1 MRTTKLLVLAAVTT
15 GVVASVH
22 AQTTMTQLFKV
33 EDSTS
38 LAWLAGGDL
47 TRGLTYNATSG
58 NVLVA
63 DRDSTFGNKVHVLD
77 AATGAE
83 IGTGLDNS
91 AYAGG
96 NHVVSKVGADSA
108 GVVYV
113 CNLAIAAANF
123 KIYRH
128 ANEAAPS
135 TEAVNL
141 ASAPARLG
149 DGMSVTGSGIGTKI
163 MVNGFTGFGG
173 GFQVFTTADGL
184 TYTGASISPAGVPT
198 TNLYAKWDTNGS
210 DYWVSK
216 LYADFEVP
224 SIINQFNSSD
234 ANIGSFTLG
243 ATGAYGGYEVANVS
257 FLSGP
262 VKIMGNTPG
271 SYLAAATGIYGAVHS
286 IVGATATQIFT
297 TEDLAKTGGAVAN
310 GNGTGDVGIDSA
322 GKRIYYLY
330 TNNSVSG
337 WQMPN
342 SAGVGDWNL
351 F

>member
-1 MRTTKLLVLAAVTT
+1 MKTTKLFVLAAITT
-15 GVVASVH
+15 GMAVSGF

-33 EDSTS
+33 DDGGS

-47 TRGLTYNATSG
+47 TRGLTYNTNSG

-91 AYAGG
+91 AYSGG
-96 NHVVSKVGADSA
+96 NHVVSKVQADSQ

-113 CNLAIAAANF
+113 CNLAIATANF
-123 KIYRH
+123 KVYRH
-128 ANEAAPS
+128 ADEAAPS

-141 ASAPARLG
+141 ASSPVRLG
-149 DGMSVTGSGIGTKI
+149 DSMSLTGSGTGTKI
-163 MVNGFTGFGG
+163 LINGFTGFGG
-173 GFQVFTTADGL
+173 GFYVFTTVDGL
-184 TYTGASISPAGVPT
+184 TYTGASISPAGVAT
-198 TNLYAKWDTNGS
+198 TNLYAKWDPNGS
-210 DYWVSK
+210 DYWISK
-216 LYADFEVP
+216 LFANFEVP
-224 SIINQFNSSD
+224 TVVNQFNSSD

-243 ATGAYGGYEVANVS
+243 TTEAYGGFELANVS

-262 VKIMGNTPG
+262 QKVMGNTPG
-271 SYLAAATGIYGAVHS
+271 SYPAAATGIYGGVFS
-286 IVGATATQIFT
+286 IVGANANHIFT
-297 TEDLAKTGGAVAN
+297 TEDLAKAGGAVAN
-310 GNGTGDVGIDSA
+310 GNGTGDVGIDA
-322 GKRIYYLY
+322 TGKRVYYLY